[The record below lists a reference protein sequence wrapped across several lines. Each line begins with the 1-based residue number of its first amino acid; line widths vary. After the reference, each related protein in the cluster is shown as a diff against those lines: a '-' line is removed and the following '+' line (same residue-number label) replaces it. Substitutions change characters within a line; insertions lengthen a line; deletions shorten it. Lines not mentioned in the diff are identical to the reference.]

1 MNCTNCH
8 FELSECLDGRLPSGR
23 RAAVMAH
30 VESCAECAAF
40 WSELQRAQQL
50 VLQLPRERVGCDFR
64 EQLFARIAAG
74 EGTPPAVFR
83 EPVPLATKARYL
95 LTGATAAAAVL
106 FAASLLR
113 DRSGDGDDVLHSGRT
128 LVSASPATENGS
140 GRRAP
145 GGDAPGDRM
154 SGAQGSAGS
163 ATLAA
168 VGTGDQKQLQR
179 RTAPAPQVGGLDAGM
194 ISAFRPLTSDLLA
207 GEAAKQFERQYEW
220 TAKHLD
226 RLQVA
231 RATPAAAAAPAPAPM
246 VESTVREICDNAI
259 ELKKLGDLLLDMRRD
274 RRVSFEDENTEVE
287 LRILVRLLDVP
298 RLREQRSLETVELV
312 VAPALRDSSRLGELT
327 RELRVRPAIDN
338 GDMQPLLRLMHGRQE
353 LLHRLFVP
361 LPEEELPFPQPN
373 SVLFLFQDDCGVRL
387 VAPRSQFEVMLR
399 RGR

>member
-8 FELSECLDGRLPSGR
+8 FELSECLDGRLSSGR

-50 VLQLPRERVGCDFR
+50 VLQLPRERVGRDFR

-74 EGTPPAVFR
+74 EGTPPAVFH

-95 LTGATAAAAVL
+95 LTGAAAAAAVL

-113 DRSGDGDDVLHSGRT
+113 DRSTDDDDGARSTSMVASATPDADRSDDGTGAGRGAPAGDL
-128 LVSASPATENGS
+128 GS
-140 GRRAP
+140 GP
-145 GGDAPGDRM
+145 GH
-154 SGAQGSAGS
+154 AGS
-163 ATLAA
+163 ATLTT
-168 VGTGDQKQLQR
+168 VGGGDPRQLQR
-179 RTAPAPQVGGLDAGM
+179 RTAPAPQVGGLDAG
-194 ISAFRPLTSDLLA
+194 IITAFRPLTSDLLA
-207 GEAAKQFERQYEW
+207 GEAAKQFEQQYEW
-220 TAKHLD
+220 TSNHLN

-231 RATPAAAAAPAPAPM
+231 RSTPTASAPAPI
-246 VESTVREICDNAI
+246 VESAVREICDNAI

-274 RRVSFEDENTEVE
+274 RRVSFEDESTEVE

-373 SVLFLFQDDCGVRL
+373 SVMFLFQDDCGVRL